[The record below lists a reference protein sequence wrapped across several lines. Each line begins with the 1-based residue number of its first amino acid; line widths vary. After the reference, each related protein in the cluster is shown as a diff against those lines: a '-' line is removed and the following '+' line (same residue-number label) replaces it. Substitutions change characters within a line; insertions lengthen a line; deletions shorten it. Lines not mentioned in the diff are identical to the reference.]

1 MVTFS
6 IYTFDSV
13 DGAQRVLAVVEAL
26 QDSAAVA
33 FDDVAVVVWPRDAQ
47 RPVAWQE
54 PAPVG
59 RSGLS
64 GAFWGLLF
72 AVLFLLPLT
81 GVEVDPQQPRG
92 LLARVGLDD
101 RLLQAIA
108 RGLTPG
114 GSALF
119 LLGDPEPP
127 VARLQSVLTR
137 RQARRFVAGLDE
149 HQSAILHMAFGADPE
164 PPRGDG

>member
-1 MVTFS
+1 VVAFS
-6 IYTFDSV
+6 IYTFDST
-13 DGAQRVLAVVEAL
+13 DGAQRVLTVVEAL
-26 QDSAAVA
+26 QDCAAVA
-33 FDDVAVVVWPRDAQ
+33 YDDVAVVVWPRDAQ
-47 RPVAWQE
+47 RPMAWQE
-54 PAPVG
+54 PGLAG
-59 RSGLS
+59 RPHLS

-81 GVEVDPQQPRG
+81 GVEVGADRSRG

-101 RLLQAIA
+101 RLLQAVA
-108 RGLTPG
+108 GGLRPG

-137 RQARRFVAGLDE
+137 RHARRFVAGLDE
-149 HQSAILHMAFGADPE
+149 HQSAVLHRAFGAE
-164 PPRGDG
+164 RQPPRPGG

>member
-1 MVTFS
+1 VVTFS
-6 IYTFDSV
+6 IYTFDSL

-26 QDSAAVA
+26 QDSGAV
-33 FDDVAVVVWPRDAQ
+33 FYDDVAVVMWPRDAE

-54 PAPVG
+54 PLPVG
-59 RSGLS
+59 PCSLS

-81 GVEVDPQQPRG
+81 GVEPQQPRG

-108 RGLTPG
+108 TALTPG

-119 LLGDPEPP
+119 LLGDPESP

-137 RQARRFVAGLDE
+137 RHARRFVAGLDE
-149 HQSAILHMAFGADPE
+149 HQSAVLRRAFGADPE
-164 PPRGDG
+164 PPRRGD

>member
-1 MVTFS
+1 VVTFS
-6 IYTFDSV
+6 IYTFDAV

-26 QDSAAVA
+26 QDSGAVVY
-33 FDDVAVVVWPRDAQ
+33 DDVAVVVWPRDAE

-54 PAPVG
+54 PASVG
-59 RSGLS
+59 RRGLS

-81 GVEVDPQQPRG
+81 GVEVDRQQPRG

-101 RLLQAIA
+101 RLLQAVA
-108 RGLTPG
+108 EALTPG

-127 VARLQSVLTR
+127 VARLQSVLAR
-137 RQARRFVAGLDE
+137 RRARRFAAGLDE
-149 HQSAILHMAFGADPE
+149 DQSAILHRAFGADPE
-164 PPRGDG
+164 PPRRGG